1 MVSPTLENITQEL
14 SLVHVQA
21 SHPALSCSRRSS
33 SEHKCRLHYLALS
46 LTLLV
51 VRGGDHEVQ
60 HGGVGPGLGVGK
72 EVMCGDSDGGPTLW
86 QEEIS
91 HLTNSGS

>member
-33 SEHKCRLHYLALS
+33 SEHKCRLRYLALG

-60 HGGVGPGLGVGK
+60 HGGVGPGLVHLGVGGV
-72 EVMCGDSDGGPTLW
+72 VMCGHSDGGPTL
-86 QEEIS
+86 
-91 HLTNSGS
+91 

>member
-1 MVSPTLENITQEL
+1 MVSPILENITQEDPRRR

-33 SEHKCRLHYLALS
+33 SEHECRLHYLALS

-60 HGGVGPGLGVGK
+60 HGGVGPGLVNLGVGGV
-72 EVMCGDSDGGPTLW
+72 VMWGHSDGGPTL
-86 QEEIS
+86 
-91 HLTNSGS
+91 

>member
-33 SEHKCRLHYLALS
+33 SEHKCRLLYLALS

-60 HGGVGPGLGVGK
+60 HGGVGPGLVHLGVGGV
-72 EVMCGDSDGGPTLW
+72 VMCGHSDVGPTL
-86 QEEIS
+86 
-91 HLTNSGS
+91 

>member
-33 SEHKCRLHYLALS
+33 SQHKCRLHYLALS

-60 HGGVGPGLGVGK
+60 HGGVGPGLVHLGVGGV
-72 EVMCGDSDGGPTLW
+72 VMCGHSDDGPTL
-86 QEEIS
+86 
-91 HLTNSGS
+91 